1 MRELVSGFDGV
12 IVLVLFFIIYL
23 YCSKI
28 QEDNIETYH
37 YYSHFKRAVLVKL
50 LFGLLFAC
58 VYIFYYDGGD
68 TQYYYTGARSIVRI
82 AKKDF
87 FAFIQLMAG
96 ERTPELR
103 SMFDYTTGW
112 PTYFKDANSWAVC
125 RFSVPFYLLGCGSYL
140 GMTLM
145 MDAFLFI
152 PMWRFYRMII
162 RIYPRSQ
169 NYAAFALFYMPSV
182 CFWGS
187 GLLKDIWCLVGVLS
201 VYYSCWMV
209 FVRRKKVF
217 GNIFRY
223 LVWAYILTSIRPYA
237 FYTVFA
243 TSVVWI
249 ALILLRRL
257 NNKMIQVAFFPLVAV
272 FVIVMYAVFVDNMG
286 DIAEGKYAS
295 VGSMMEQAVI
305 IQDDLKRDY
314 YGTNSFDI
322 GTFDASISGMLSKTP
337 QALTAGLFRPFLWE
351 ARTPFMLLSGV
362 ENFFLLVLSLL
373 VLFKMRLNLFRVF
386 IDDAFLL
393 SLALFVVA
401 FGFFIGLTI
410 ANFGALVRYRIILL
424 PFLVIILFRL
434 RYLYKKAEE
443 DDEEEEAEEFV
454 S

>member
-1 MRELVSGFDGV
+1 
-12 IVLVLFFIIYL
+12 
-23 YCSKI
+23 
-28 QEDNIETYH
+28 
-37 YYSHFKRAVLVKL
+37 
-50 LFGLLFAC
+50 
-58 VYIFYYDGGD
+58 
-68 TQYYYTGARSIVRI
+68 
-82 AKKDF
+82 
-87 FAFIQLMAG
+87 
-96 ERTPELR
+96 
-103 SMFDYTTGW
+103 
-112 PTYFKDANSWAVC
+112 
-125 RFSVPFYLLGCGSYL
+125 
-140 GMTLM
+140 
-145 MDAFLFI
+145 
-152 PMWRFYRMII
+152 
-162 RIYPRSQ
+162 
-169 NYAAFALFYMPSV
+169 
-182 CFWGS
+182 
-187 GLLKDIWCLVGVLS
+187 
-201 VYYSCWMV
+201 
-209 FVRRKKVF
+209 
-217 GNIFRY
+217 
-223 LVWAYILTSIRPYA
+223 
-237 FYTVFA
+237 
-243 TSVVWI
+243 
-249 ALILLRRL
+249 
-257 NNKMIQVAFFPLVAV
+257 MIQVAFFPLVAV

>member
-1 MRELVSGFDGV
+1 
-12 IVLVLFFIIYL
+12 
-23 YCSKI
+23 
-28 QEDNIETYH
+28 
-37 YYSHFKRAVLVKL
+37 
-50 LFGLLFAC
+50 
-58 VYIFYYDGGD
+58 
-68 TQYYYTGARSIVRI
+68 
-82 AKKDF
+82 
-87 FAFIQLMAG
+87 MAG

-103 SMFDYTTGW
+103 SLFDYTTGW

-169 NYAAFALFYMPSV
+169 NYAAFALFYIPSV

-187 GLLKDIWCLVGVLS
+187 GLLKDVWCLVGVLS

-386 IDDAFLL
+386 IDDAFLF

-443 DDEEEEAEEFV
+443 DDEEEEEEFV